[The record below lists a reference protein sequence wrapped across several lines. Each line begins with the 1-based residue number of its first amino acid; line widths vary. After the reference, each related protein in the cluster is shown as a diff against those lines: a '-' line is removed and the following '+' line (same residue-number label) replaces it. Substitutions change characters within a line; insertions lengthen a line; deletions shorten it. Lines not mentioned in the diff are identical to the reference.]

1 MSKALDNISA
11 ILCNRANYG
20 ERRDASAVRY
30 LVYHYTGN
38 DGDTARANAV
48 YYANAA
54 VQSSAHYF
62 VDDTEIIQS
71 VPELYTAWAVGGKKW
86 IDCAQTGGGTLHG
99 VVTNA
104 NSISI
109 EMCDTVRDGKLM
121 ATEATLA
128 NAAALGRKLM
138 ALYGIPI
145 ERVVR
150 HFDVTGKHC
159 PAYLMDS
166 AAWAA
171 FKLRLTAEEG
181 EAMSRYNTLQEIMER
196 APWAVETVEKLVD
209 AGAIRG
215 SGAKDEQGR
224 PADMDLSAD
233 MLRLLVMVDR
243 AGGFGSGGERK
254 PL

>member
-1 MSKALDNISA
+1 MSKALDNIPV

-30 LVYHYTGN
+30 LVYHYTGC

-48 YYANAA
+48 YYSNAA
-54 VQSSAHYF
+54 VQASAHYF

-86 IDCAQTGGGTLHG
+86 SDCAQTGGGTLHG

-104 NSISI
+104 NSVSI

-145 ERVVR
+145 DRVVR

-159 PAYLMDS
+159 PAYFMES

-181 EAMSRYNTLQEIMER
+181 KTMSRYNTLQEIMER

-233 MLRLLVMVDR
+233 MLRLLVICDR
-243 AGGFGSGGERK
+243 AGSFGSGGEHK